1 MKLKSCLKSFIFLI
15 PLILVFSKSMA
26 EPTFVQ
32 SKSLDAGFYLGLT
45 FNNDGT
51 KMYTVRAER
60 DGTTDSV
67 IEHILTSAYDIS
79 TATVNN
85 TKVVHR
91 SGGNLGYVPTQAVFN
106 NDGTKMFVVMHDG
119 ARDIDTYS
127 LSTAFDVSTATFD
140 NFFDIGPLFRYNR
153 YF

>member
-1 MKLKSCLKSFIFLI
+1 MKLKSFLRSFIFLI
-15 PLILVFSKSMA
+15 SLILVFSKAMA

-60 DGTTDSV
+60 DGKTDSV

-91 SGGNLGYVPTQAVFN
+91 FGGDLGFVPTQAVFN
-106 NDGTKMFVVMHDG
+106 NDGTKMFIANHDG
-119 ARDIDTYS
+119 IRT
-127 LSTAFDVSTATFD
+127 VSYTHLTLPT
-140 NFFDIGPLFRYNR
+140 IREV
-153 YF
+153 